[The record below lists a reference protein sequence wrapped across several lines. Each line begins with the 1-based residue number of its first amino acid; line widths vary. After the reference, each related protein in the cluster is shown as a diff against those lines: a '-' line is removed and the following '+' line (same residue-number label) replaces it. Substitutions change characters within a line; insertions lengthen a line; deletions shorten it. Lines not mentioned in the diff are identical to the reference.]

1 MSTKSRARMDATVGT
16 DDLIRRQAAVREGV
30 ASASIEGGSVGADAK
45 AIMGDWARGLITED
59 QAIALIKALH
69 TKPQAGQTSAA

>member
-30 ASASIEGGSVGADAK
+30 ASASIEGGSVETRSQGHH
-45 AIMGDWARGLITED
+45 G
-59 QAIALIKALH
+59 
-69 TKPQAGQTSAA
+69 